1 MSTAAAIHSHLS
13 PPTEETPERGV
24 LTMFDVDLSEAD
36 YFVADGDHVIR
47 SREFDVIAG
56 GASFAEALDAF
67 GAKLLDFAIYLGDL
81 EHLAENEESM
91 FHILAPRVMRI
102 TRAFERYEE
111 EQKRRRLHLFGL
123 SIGRLR
129 SEEDRPEWHQS
140 SRHGGS
146 SVPSLA

>member
-1 MSTAAAIHSHLS
+1 
-13 PPTEETPERGV
+13 
-24 LTMFDVDLSEAD
+24 MFDIDLTEAD
-36 YFVADGDHVIR
+36 YFVDNGDHVVR

-56 GASFAEALDAF
+56 GASFEEALRAF
-67 GAKLLDFAIYLGDL
+67 SNKLLDFAIYLGEL
-81 EHLAENEESM
+81 EQRAENEETM
-91 FHILAPRVMRI
+91 FHVLAPRVMRI

-111 EQKRRRLHLFGL
+111 QQRRRRRHVFGL

-129 SEEDRPEWHQS
+129 TEEDRPEWHQS